1 MSAELSFQPDTHTY
15 RFGDRV
21 VPSVTQ
27 VLEPL
32 QQLQGV
38 SRETLKLA
46 QEFGTHAHLACH
58 LWNLGQLDLEALD
71 PNLKPYLDGWIQFL
85 GQTGFRVTY
94 SEHRVYHARLAY
106 AGTAD
111 VVGVWNRETYV
122 VDIKSGQV
130 PGTVGAQLAA
140 YQSALTYDGIT
151 APCRLCV
158 QLTGD
163 GSFKLHPQRDP
174 SDFALFTSCLNV
186 YRYLNKRKSAHV
198 DEYA

>member
-1 MSAELSFQPDTHTY
+1 MLAELSFQPDTHTY
-15 RFGDRV
+15 RFGNRV

-38 SRETLKLA
+38 SRETLALA
-46 QEFGTHAHLACH
+46 QEFGTHVHLACH
-58 LWNLGQLDLEALD
+58 LHNVGELDRDALD
-71 PNLKPYLDGWIQFL
+71 PHLAPYLDGWIQFL
-85 GQTGFRVTY
+85 SQTGFRVTY

-111 VVGVWNRETYV
+111 VIGIWNRETCV
-122 VDIKSGQV
+122 IDIKSGQV
-130 PGTVGAQLAA
+130 PGTVGAQLAG
-140 YQSALTYDGIT
+140 YQVALTYDGIQ
-151 APCRLCV
+151 ASRRLCV

-163 GSFKLHPQRDP
+163 GGYKLHPQKDP
-174 SDFALFTSCLNV
+174 SDWALFTSALNV
-186 YRYLNKRKSAHV
+186 YRYLNKRTPAHV